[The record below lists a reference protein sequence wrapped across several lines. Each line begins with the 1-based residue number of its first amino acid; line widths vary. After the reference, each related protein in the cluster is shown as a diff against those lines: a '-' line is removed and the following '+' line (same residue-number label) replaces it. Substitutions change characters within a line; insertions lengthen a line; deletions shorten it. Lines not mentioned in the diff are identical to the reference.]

1 MGGGET
7 AAAHF
12 PGCGC
17 GQVRAGSGPLHVQGT
32 SAPGP
37 AGPLHGALTGTSCVS
52 YRNQSAGACQPLIRP
67 AYAGHRLRAISG
79 DQA

>member
-37 AGPLHGALTGTSCVS
+37 AGPLHSALTGTGCIW
-52 YRNQSAGACQPLIRP
+52 YRNQSGWCLPAADPAGLCR
-67 AYAGHRLRAISG
+67 S
-79 DQA
+79 